1 MDPLSALGAISGA
14 LQVAQIVGQTI
25 AGLSTLRGKYQ
36 NADLTIRSMI
46 GELTTIKAALIQLH
60 DWAKYNAEVNS
71 SHREYEESVTVAI
84 VGCSEVMEVL
94 SGKVSELTIN
104 VNGHV
109 DLPVLAFR
117 TRIQVLWNEELMN
130 SLREQLHSQVR
141 ALNLL
146 LQACQCRTSTE
157 QLELL
162 RRAENRHIIQKVA
175 DDTMTLRSTIGSA
188 AGSQIDSQSI
198 SGRQLSS
205 VGETEFEFDS
215 TLIATSAYQR
225 QQGQFRRSR
234 IESALS
240 QMHLEEDVGLRR
252 GISMATSN
260 SASDEGYVS
269 RNATPSHSLSP
280 GTSIRRGPSLG
291 PNDSIILNHARSNS
305 VSLVTQRIQQQNPG
319 VRRWVSTSDATT
331 LPSST
336 GSKREK
342 FLSKLNLTRL
352 NTSSRAN
359 LVPSKSRNPAI
370 SPIVGSTRGRRG
382 RESEFTTSIDLS
394 TPAGRNAPDI
404 VKAAQSG
411 ARYDV
416 ERLIGSG
423 HNIEEL
429 HLHTR
434 RNALMVA
441 AHCGK
446 DDIADLLIQNNAQLN
461 RTDASGSTALHLAAS
476 RGHVNVVEL
485 LVMEAINIEAET
497 RFGRTALW
505 VSANNGHLETTQMLL
520 EKGAKVNARADNQM
534 TVLHAAAREG
544 DFEIASLLVNYGA
557 DIDAR
562 DASMLTAL
570 HYACEGGYVKVM
582 ELLLNNKANVD
593 VAGSERRTPLI
604 CAAAAGQLSAV
615 QLLVKRKSNF
625 KGVDEGGM
633 TALHWAAFN
642 GHVEVVDY
650 LMRQSRSSLALI
662 NNQGRTPLH
671 LAAMN
676 SQFAV
681 VEFLVRKSCPLEA
694 RCAAGLNALH
704 YACRAD
710 STEIVRL
717 LLTSGADIESET
729 SMTQQRPIHVSAK
742 EGSVGLIKLLCEKGA
757 SLEAR
762 DAEGDRALCIAARNG
777 HVAAV
782 QTLLDF
788 GSPLHLRF
796 GIRSHEDS
804 PLCLAAKGGYLS
816 VVVVLIR
823 HGASVLSKDEL
834 GWTPARYAAYYGHP
848 EVLEAII
855 AAEPSALSFLDSTN
869 FSPDTVGVTSGHLGF
884 TLDAAVT
891 PGHRRQVIKILKRSR
906 EQQPAPLMDEMLL
919 PSSQI
924 SPTPVPRAQPHH
936 RLPRSSPFSSMA
948 VTAAAASPGFP
959 TTYEDP
965 LPNELPGT
973 LEQGLPSSRSAT
985 PPHMHRGE
993 REGEETALATFS
1005 PPIAT
1010 LSPSHDQVRSYD
1022 DNDNNN
1028 NNNIAPA
1035 SREYSQPRA
1044 FNPSTSLP
1052 ADRLAQSLAQLDFL
1066 FSQAED
1072 NSSYP
1077 DNGDEDE
1084 DEARAEEEHEAET
1097 HATEVAEL
1105 QGDLP
1110 PPYHAFLAPV
1120 LPQNEQQHQRHQN
1133 TMEQSS
1139 PRYIPPNI
1147 SIPSSSSTTFTAP
1160 GPVNTSSDSTSNH
1173 QQASTQHIHGFNRE
1187 FAYS

>member
-14 LQVAQIVGQTI
+14 LQVAQIIGQTI

-94 SGKVSELTIN
+94 SGKVAELTIN

-109 DLPVLAFR
+109 DLPVLGFR

-130 SLREQLHSQVR
+130 TLREQLHSQVR

-225 QQGQFRRSR
+225 QQGQCQKSR
-234 IESALS
+234 IESAYLS
-240 QMHLEEDVGLRR
+240 QMHIEEDVRLRR
-252 GISMATSN
+252 GISMATSD

-269 RNATPSHSLSP
+269 RNVTPSHSLSP
-280 GTSIRRGPSLG
+280 NTSIRRGPSLG
-291 PNDSIILNHARSNS
+291 PNDSIIPNHARSNS
-305 VSLVTQRIQQQNPG
+305 VSFGTQRIQRQNPG

-352 NTSSRAN
+352 NTSSSRAN
-359 LVPSKSRNPAI
+359 LVPSQSRNPAI

-562 DASMLTAL
+562 DASMMTAL

-615 QLLVKRKSNF
+615 QLLLKQKSNF

-694 RCAAGLNALH
+694 RCAAGLSALH

-729 SMTQQRPIHVSAK
+729 SMTQQRPIHVSAM

-855 AAEPSALSFLDSTN
+855 AADPSALSFLDSTN

-884 TLDAAVT
+884 TLDAAV
-891 PGHRRQVIKILKRSR
+891 PPDHRRQVIKILKRSR
-906 EQQPAPLMDEMLL
+906 EQQPAPLMDEILP

-959 TTYEDP
+959 TMYEDP
-965 LPNELPGT
+965 PPNELPGT

-993 REGEETALATFS
+993 RGEEETALATFPS
-1005 PPIAT
+1005 PITT
-1010 LSPSHDQVRSYD
+1010 LSPNQDQVRGYD
-1022 DNDNNN
+1022 DNNNH
-1028 NNNIAPA
+1028 NNIAPA
-1035 SREYSQPRA
+1035 SREYHQPQA
-1044 FNPSTSLP
+1044 FNPSTFLP
-1052 ADRLAQSLAQLDFL
+1052 ADRLAQSLAQLNTQLDRTE
-1066 FSQAED
+1066 SNPSYQEREVEQED
-1072 NSSYP
+1072 
-1077 DNGDEDE
+1077 GEE
-1084 DEARAEEEHEAET
+1084 EEEEHTEEVSGN
-1097 HATEVAEL
+1097 EVAEL
-1105 QGDLP
+1105 EGDLP
-1110 PPYHAFLAPV
+1110 PPYHAFSTPV
-1120 LPQNEQQHQRHQN
+1120 FRQNEQQQQQN
-1133 TMEQSS
+1133 IMKQSLT
-1139 PRYIPPNI
+1139 RYIPPDM
-1147 SIPSSSSTTFTAP
+1147 SMAMSSSTVFTAP
-1160 GPVNTSSDSTSNH
+1160 ETVGNSSSRSTDNH
-1173 QQASTQHIHGFNRE
+1173 QQASTRHIHDVDRTLAF
-1187 FAYS
+1187 S

>member
-1 MDPLSALGAISGA
+1 MVRFA
-14 LQVAQIVGQTI
+14 
-25 AGLSTLRGKYQ
+25 
-36 NADLTIRSMI
+36 
-46 GELTTIKAALIQLH
+46 TTMF
-60 DWAKYNAEVNS
+60 
-71 SHREYEESVTVAI
+71 T
-84 VGCSEVMEVL
+84 VL
-94 SGKVSELTIN
+94 SDN
-104 VNGHV
+104 
-109 DLPVLAFR
+109 
-117 TRIQVLWNEELMN
+117 
-130 SLREQLHSQVR
+130 HS
-141 ALNLL
+141 
-146 LQACQCRTSTE
+146 RTSTE

-188 AGSQIDSQSI
+188 AGSQIDAQSI

-225 QQGQFRRSR
+225 QQGQFRRPR

-240 QMHLEEDVGLRR
+240 QIHLEEDVGLRR
-252 GISMATSN
+252 GISVATSN
-260 SASDEGYVS
+260 SASDEGYIS
-269 RNATPSHSLSP
+269 RNVTPSHSLSP
-280 GTSIRRGPSLG
+280 NTSIRRGPSLG
-291 PNDSIILNHARSNS
+291 PNDSIIPNHARSNS
-305 VSLVTQRIQQQNPG
+305 VSFGTPRIQQQNPG
-319 VRRWVSTSDATT
+319 VRRWVSTSDAAT
-331 LPSST
+331 LPSTT

-359 LVPSKSRNPAI
+359 LAPSQSRNPAI

-505 VSANNGHLETTQMLL
+505 VSANNGHLQTTQMLL

-534 TVLHAAAREG
+534 TVLHVAAREG
-544 DFEIASLLVNYGA
+544 DFEIASLLVSYGA

-562 DASMLTAL
+562 DASMMTAL

-593 VAGSERRTPLI
+593 VTGSERRTPLI
-604 CAAAAGQLSAV
+604 CAAAAGQLAAV
-615 QLLVKRKSNF
+615 QLLLKRKSNF

-662 NNQGRTPLH
+662 NDQGRTPLH

-681 VEFLVRKSCPLEA
+681 VEFLVRKNCPLEA

-717 LLTSGADIESET
+717 LLTSGADIESEAGI
-729 SMTQQRPIHVSAK
+729 TQQRPIHVSAK

-757 SLEAR
+757 SLEVR

-788 GSPLHLRF
+788 GSPLQLRF

-804 PLCLAAKGGYLS
+804 PLCLAAKGGFLS

-869 FSPDTVGVTSGHLGF
+869 FSPDTVGVTSGQLGF
-884 TLDAAVT
+884 ALDTTV
-891 PGHRRQVIKILKRSR
+891 PPDQRRQVIKILKRSQ

-919 PSSQI
+919 PSSRF
-924 SPTPVPRAQPHH
+924 SPTPVVPRAQPHH

-948 VTAAAASPGFP
+948 VTGAAASPGFP
-959 TTYEDP
+959 TMYEDP
-965 LPNELPGT
+965 PPNELPGT

-993 REGEETALATFS
+993 REEEETALATYP
-1005 PPIAT
+1005 PPIVT
-1010 LSPSHDQVRSYD
+1010 LPDSHDQVRDY
-1022 DNDNNN
+1022 DNNN
-1028 NNNIAPA
+1028 NNNNNIIAPA
-1035 SREYSQPRA
+1035 SREHHHPQA
-1044 FNPSTSLP
+1044 FNPSTFLP
-1052 ADRLAQSLAQLDFL
+1052 ADRLAQSLAQLNLQLDE
-1066 FSQAED
+1066 AEA
-1072 NSSYP
+1072 NP
-1077 DNGDEDE
+1077 PHQEGEVEQEDE
-1084 DEARAEEEHEAET
+1084 EEEHTEVVSGN
-1097 HATEVAEL
+1097 EVAEL
-1105 QGDLP
+1105 EGDLP
-1110 PPYHAFLAPV
+1110 PPYHAFSTPV
-1120 LPQNEQQHQRHQN
+1120 LRQNEQQQQQN
-1133 TMEQSS
+1133 LMKQSS
-1139 PRYIPPNI
+1139 PRYIPPDM
-1147 SIPSSSSTTFTAP
+1147 SLPMSSSTAFIAP
-1160 GPVNTSSDSTSNH
+1160 GSIGNSSSRSTYN
-1173 QQASTQHIHGFNRE
+1173 QLQASTQHTNDVNRT
-1187 FAYS
+1187 FTFS

>member
-1 MDPLSALGAISGA
+1 MS
-14 LQVAQIVGQTI
+14 
-25 AGLSTLRGKYQ
+25 
-36 NADLTIRSMI
+36 
-46 GELTTIKAALIQLH
+46 
-60 DWAKYNAEVNS
+60 
-71 SHREYEESVTVAI
+71 
-84 VGCSEVMEVL
+84 
-94 SGKVSELTIN
+94 
-104 VNGHV
+104 
-109 DLPVLAFR
+109 F
-117 TRIQVLWNEELMN
+117 
-130 SLREQLHSQVR
+130 
-141 ALNLL
+141 
-146 LQACQCRTSTE
+146 
-157 QLELL
+157 
-162 RRAENRHIIQKVA
+162 
-175 DDTMTLRSTIGSA
+175 GS
-188 AGSQIDSQSI
+188 
-198 SGRQLSS
+198 
-205 VGETEFEFDS
+205 
-215 TLIATSAYQR
+215 
-225 QQGQFRRSR
+225 
-234 IESALS
+234 
-240 QMHLEEDVGLRR
+240 
-252 GISMATSN
+252 
-260 SASDEGYVS
+260 
-269 RNATPSHSLSP
+269 
-280 GTSIRRGPSLG
+280 
-291 PNDSIILNHARSNS
+291 
-305 VSLVTQRIQQQNPG
+305 QRIQQQNPG
-319 VRRWVSTSDATT
+319 VRRWVSTSDAAT
-331 LPSST
+331 LPSSS
-336 GSKREK
+336 GSKRDK

-359 LVPSKSRNPAI
+359 LVPSQSRNPAI

-382 RESEFTTSIDLS
+382 RESEFTTSIDLN
-394 TPAGRNAPDI
+394 TQAGRNAPDI

-423 HNIEEL
+423 HDIEEL

-485 LVMEAINIEAET
+485 LIMEAINIEAET
-497 RFGRTALW
+497 RLGRTALW
-505 VSANNGHLETTQMLL
+505 VSANNGHLQTTQMLL
-520 EKGAKVNARADNQM
+520 EIGAKVNARADNQM
-534 TVLHAAAREG
+534 TVLHVAAREG
-544 DFEIASLLVNYGA
+544 DFEIASLLVSYGA

-562 DASMLTAL
+562 DASMMTAL

-615 QLLVKRKSNF
+615 QLLLKRKSNF

-650 LMRQSRSSLALI
+650 LIRQSRSSLALI
-662 NNQGRTPLH
+662 NSQGRTPLH

-729 SMTQQRPIHVSAK
+729 SMTQQRPIHVSSK
-742 EGSVGLIKLLCEKGA
+742 EGSVGLIRLLCEKGA
-757 SLEAR
+757 SLEVR
-762 DAEGDRALCIAARNG
+762 DAEGDRALCVAARNG

-788 GSPLHLRF
+788 GSPLQLRF

-823 HGASVLSKDEL
+823 HGASMLSKDEL

-869 FSPDTVGVTSGHLGF
+869 FSPDTVGVTSGPLGF
-884 TLDAAVT
+884 SPDATV
-891 PGHRRQVIKILKRSR
+891 PPDQRRQVIEILKRAR
-906 EQQPAPLMDEMLL
+906 QQPPAPALSSDERLV
-919 PSSQI
+919 PSSQN
-924 SPTPVPRAQPHH
+924 SRTPVPRATPHQ
-936 RLPRSSPFSSMA
+936 RLAPVPSPFSSMA
-948 VTAAAASPGFP
+948 VTAAAASPRFSATHEQTP
-959 TTYEDP
+959 
-965 LPNELPGT
+965 PNELPGT

-993 REGEETALATFS
+993 REEEETASATFP
-1005 PPIAT
+1005 PPITT
-1010 LSPSHDQVRSYD
+1010 LSPRNDQVGNY
-1022 DNDNNN
+1022 NDNTNDTS
-1028 NNNIAPA
+1028 NNIAPL
-1035 SREYSQPRA
+1035 SLDYRQPQA
-1044 FNPSTSLP
+1044 FNPSAFLP
-1052 ADRLAQSLAQLDFL
+1052 VDRLAQSLAQLDFQL
-1066 FSQAED
+1066 NNAVINPSYQDDEGED
-1072 NSSYP
+1072 
-1077 DNGDEDE
+1077 DGET
-1084 DEARAEEEHEAET
+1084 EEEGRIEEVSEI
-1097 HATEVAEL
+1097 EVAEL
-1105 QGDLP
+1105 EGDLL
-1110 PPYHAFLAPV
+1110 PPYHAFSAPV
-1120 LPQNEQQHQRHQN
+1120 LRQDGQQQQQQHIV
-1133 TMEQSS
+1133 EQSL
-1139 PRYIPPNI
+1139 PRYLPPDTHV
-1147 SIPSSSSTTFTAP
+1147 PR
-1160 GPVNTSSDSTSNH
+1160 TS
-1173 QQASTQHIHGFNRE
+1173 
-1187 FAYS
+1187 

>member
-1 MDPLSALGAISGA
+1 
-14 LQVAQIVGQTI
+14 
-25 AGLSTLRGKYQ
+25 
-36 NADLTIRSMI
+36 
-46 GELTTIKAALIQLH
+46 
-60 DWAKYNAEVNS
+60 
-71 SHREYEESVTVAI
+71 
-84 VGCSEVMEVL
+84 
-94 SGKVSELTIN
+94 
-104 VNGHV
+104 
-109 DLPVLAFR
+109 
-117 TRIQVLWNEELMN
+117 
-130 SLREQLHSQVR
+130 
-141 ALNLL
+141 
-146 LQACQCRTSTE
+146 
-157 QLELL
+157 
-162 RRAENRHIIQKVA
+162 
-175 DDTMTLRSTIGSA
+175 
-188 AGSQIDSQSI
+188 
-198 SGRQLSS
+198 
-205 VGETEFEFDS
+205 
-215 TLIATSAYQR
+215 
-225 QQGQFRRSR
+225 
-234 IESALS
+234 
-240 QMHLEEDVGLRR
+240 
-252 GISMATSN
+252 
-260 SASDEGYVS
+260 
-269 RNATPSHSLSP
+269 
-280 GTSIRRGPSLG
+280 
-291 PNDSIILNHARSNS
+291 
-305 VSLVTQRIQQQNPG
+305 
-319 VRRWVSTSDATT
+319 
-331 LPSST
+331 
-336 GSKREK
+336 
-342 FLSKLNLTRL
+342 
-352 NTSSRAN
+352 
-359 LVPSKSRNPAI
+359 
-370 SPIVGSTRGRRG
+370 VGSTRGRRG
-382 RESEFTTSIDLS
+382 RESEFTTSIDLN

-423 HNIEEL
+423 HDIEDL

-485 LVMEAINIEAET
+485 LIMEAIDIEAET

-505 VSANNGHLETTQMLL
+505 VSANNGHLQTTQMLL

-534 TVLHAAAREG
+534 TVLHVAAREG
-544 DFEIASLLVNYGA
+544 DFEIASLLVSYGA

-562 DASMLTAL
+562 DASMMTAL

-582 ELLLNNKANVD
+582 ELLLNNKANID

-604 CAAAAGQLSAV
+604 CAAAAGQLLAA
-615 QLLVKRKSNF
+615 QLLLKRKSNL

-650 LMRQSRSSLALI
+650 LIRQSRSSLSLI
-662 NNQGRTPLH
+662 NDQGRTPLH

-704 YACRAD
+704 YACKAD

-717 LLTSGADIESET
+717 LLTSGADIEIET
-729 SMTQQRPIHVSAK
+729 STTQQRPIHMSAK

-757 SLEAR
+757 SLEVR
-762 DAEGDRALCIAARNG
+762 DAEGDRALCVAARNG

-848 EVLEAII
+848 EVLEAIL

-869 FSPDTVGVTSGHLGF
+869 FSPDTVGVTWGQLGF
-884 TLDAAVT
+884 APDATVA
-891 PGHRRQVIKILKRSR
+891 PDQRRQVIEILKRSR
-906 EQQPAPLMDEMLL
+906 ERQPAPSMDEVLV
-919 PSSQI
+919 SS
-924 SPTPVPRAQPHH
+924 SRNTPTPVPHVAH
-936 RLPRSSPFSSMA
+936 RRLDPRSSPFSSMA

-959 TTYEDP
+959 TRYEQP

-993 REGEETALATFS
+993 REEGETVLATF
-1005 PPIAT
+1005 PPPLAT
-1010 LSPSHDQVRSYD
+1010 LSPSYNQVRSYND
-1022 DNDNNN
+1022 DSNDNNN
-1028 NNNIAPA
+1028 NRVPVP
-1035 SREYSQPRA
+1035 REYRQPQA
-1044 FNPSTSLP
+1044 FNPSTFLP
-1052 ADRLAQSLAQLDFL
+1052 ADKLAQSLAQLDL
-1066 FSQAED
+1066 QLNKAET
-1072 NSSYP
+1072 NPSP
-1077 DNGDEDE
+1077 QDNGDEE
-1084 DEARAEEEHEAET
+1084 QDEAGEEEHAE
-1097 HATEVAEL
+1097 EFSGNEIAEL
-1105 QGDLP
+1105 EGDLP
-1110 PPYHAFLAPV
+1110 PPYHAFSSPV
-1120 LPQNEQQHQRHQN
+1120 LRQNEQQLDIMR
-1133 TMEQSS
+1133 QSS
-1139 PRYIPPNI
+1139 PRYIPPDM
-1147 SIPSSSSTTFTAP
+1147 SLPRPSSTTFTAP
-1160 GPVNTSSDSTSNH
+1160 GSVKNSSSRSTYNQ
-1173 QQASTQHIHGFNRE
+1173 QQASTQHIYDNR
-1187 FAYS
+1187 ALTYS